1 MNVRFGDVV
10 QIVDEADA
18 WFPCLVLVTKVKEAR
33 LMGCVLVPESN
44 DGSKKVGQAYRFFK
58 PEAVEYVGAA
68 KVVDA
73 RLWSPCTIEH
83 GR

>member
-1 MNVRFGDVV
+1 MNVRVGDVV

-18 WFPCLVLVTKVKEAR
+18 WFACLVFVMDVIVRGVNRAR

-68 KVVDA
+68 KVV
-73 RLWSPCTIEH
+73 PQ
-83 GR
+83 

>member
-1 MNVRFGDVV
+1 MIQVGDVV

-18 WFPCLVLVTKVKEAR
+18 WFPCLVLVTEVKATR

-44 DGSKKVGQAYRFFK
+44 DGSKKAGQAYRFFK

-68 KVVDA
+68 QVV
-73 RLWSPCTIEH
+73 PQ
-83 GR
+83 

>member
-1 MNVRFGDVV
+1 MNVQVGDVV

-18 WFPCLVLVTKVKEAR
+18 WFPCLVIVTKVKEAR

-44 DGSKKVGQAYRFFK
+44 DGSEKAWRAYRFFK

-68 KVVDA
+68 QVA
-73 RLWSPCTIEH
+73 PQ
-83 GR
+83 